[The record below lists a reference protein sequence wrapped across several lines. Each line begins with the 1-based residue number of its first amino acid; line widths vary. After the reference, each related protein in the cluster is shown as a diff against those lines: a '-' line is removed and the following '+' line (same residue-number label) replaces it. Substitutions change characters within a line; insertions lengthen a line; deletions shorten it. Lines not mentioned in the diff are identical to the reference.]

1 MLLVMLFMRI
11 DNFLG
16 FSLSF
21 QISDFSL
28 FLSKQLLISF
38 LLLLLNFLN
47 LHTFN
52 EFKVLLVFL
61 QSFVHRVL

>member
-1 MLLVMLFMRI
+1 MFLVMLFMRI

-16 FSLSF
+16 LSLSL